1 MKERH
6 IYLKQIFE
14 GEPTTEQGGEPP
26 KSDTQSKGGEPKD
39 KEAPK
44 ADEPPKGGE
53 KKYTDAD
60 VDEIVKERL
69 AREKANQQKKVDEA
83 KKLGEMTAQQRAEY
97 ERDQLKEELD
107 ALKKSNAR
115 SEMASEAR
123 KMLSEENIN
132 IPDNL
137 VNMIITTEA
146 ESTKENVDS
155 FTKVFK
161 AAVQD
166 AVKDALKGKT
176 PTTGGKSTITKAE
189 ILKVKDRNERQR
201 LISEHIELF
210 R

>member
-14 GEPTTEQGGEPP
+14 GEPTTAQGGEPP
-26 KSDTQSKGGEPKD
+26 KSDTQSKGEEPKD
-39 KEAPK
+39 KEPQK
-44 ADEPPKGGE
+44 ADEPSKGGE

-60 VDEIVKERL
+60 VDKIVSERL

-137 VNMIITTEA
+137 VNMIITAEA
-146 ESTKENVDS
+146 ESTKENVES

-166 AVKDALKGKT
+166 AVKDALKGKA